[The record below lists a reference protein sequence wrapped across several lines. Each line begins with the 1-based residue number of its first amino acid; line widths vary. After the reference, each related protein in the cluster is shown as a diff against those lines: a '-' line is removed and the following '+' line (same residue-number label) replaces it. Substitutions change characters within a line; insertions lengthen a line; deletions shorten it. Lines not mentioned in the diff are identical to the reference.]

1 MLRAQ
6 LSDHLKQAMKAKEA
20 VAVSTIR
27 LILTAVKDRDI
38 SARGKGD
45 VEGIDDQEILMVLQ
59 TMIRQ
64 REEAIA
70 LYENGGREALAKREA
85 EEIDVIRTFLPRQL
99 EEGELTQAVRSVL
112 EEIGAVGLK
121 DMGRTM
127 AVLKERYT
135 GRMDFTK
142 ASAVVKAALNGR

>member
-1 MLRAQ
+1 
-6 LSDHLKQAMKAKEA
+6 MKTKEA